1 MSAPGNAA
9 MATTTEQAMSDPDLL
24 RLVEA
29 VIFASGEPV
38 SERTLAA
45 HLPEGTN
52 LSRLL
57 NELEGL
63 YAGRGISLVRRG
75 QGWAFRTAPDLA
87 GRLQIERTQERK
99 LSRATVET
107 LAIIAYHQPVT
118 RAEIEE
124 VRGVALSK
132 GTLDILFAAG
142 WIRPRG
148 RRATPGRPLTW
159 GTTDAFLDHFGLESI
174 ADLPGVKELEAA
186 GLLDANARA
195 GAYGNRALTEG
206 VLIDTLPEPVDGDAD
221 ETEEPGG
228 GVDRDEDQP

>member
-1 MSAPGNAA
+1 M
-9 MATTTEQAMSDPDLL
+9 TDPDLV

-75 QGWAFRTAPDLA
+75 QGWAFRTAADLA
-87 GRLQIERTQERK
+87 GRLRIERAEQRR

-159 GTTDAFLDHFGLESI
+159 GTTDGFLDHFGLESI
-174 ADLPGVKELEAA
+174 SDLPGVKELEAA
-186 GLLDANARA
+186 GLLDPNAAA
-195 GAYGNRALTEG
+195 GAYGNRAFGEG
-206 VLIDTLPEPVDGDAD
+206 ALVDTLPEPDEDGA
-221 ETEEPGG
+221 G
-228 GVDRDEDQP
+228 GVDACESALDPDDGPS